1 LFQFRNHWNCQTA
14 KDCITDKERML
25 IERAMG
31 EWKGNAKLEDRV
43 KLSKNAEKVLKKLAA
58 NDTAERNGLN

>member
-1 LFQFRNHWNCQTA
+1 
-14 KDCITDKERML
+14 ML